1 MVSNFGLVAAY
12 PFWIIWNSVQPSFG
26 QVVFHPTWNVNNYL
40 SPKCNIQFVKS
51 CSMMS
56 MFNLVTSACLVLV
69 NSVHCKRRGS
79 LYLLSRER
87 LATESFQARSPRY
100 NGTSEDG
107 RREDHGC
114 SRQEHEEGGHGEV
127 WRRKLTWACTSCL

>member
-1 MVSNFGLVAAY
+1 
-12 PFWIIWNSVQPSFG
+12 
-26 QVVFHPTWNVNNYL
+26 
-40 SPKCNIQFVKS
+40 
-51 CSMMS
+51 MMS

-69 NSVHCKRRGS
+69 NSVHCERRRGS

-100 NGTSEDG
+100 NGTSEGG

-114 SRQEHEEGGHGEV
+114 GRQQLEEGGQLDMVRCGEENSPGRAPPACSR
-127 WRRKLTWACTSCL
+127 WRGREEGSGFRCP